1 MKPGGA
7 IITLSV
13 LAARNWWQVTWIRYR
28 TLIAFLR
35 ATPQEWSG
43 IRAHL
48 LAKNRSFFGF
58 IGSFLDRLGIFDNSL
73 PQQMSRWRSSVYHLR
88 TIPTAWSFVP
98 RSLGF
103 WNPIV
108 VATDLRPTIRILFS
122 SKSTNSPAHE
132 SKLEIQRFFS
142 IGWHHSIYDCDW
154 VKYKDQDNE
163 MFSIICIYTES
174 NSVVAAFTYI
184 YRGDRQQSIL

>member
-1 MKPGGA
+1 MLQDTRPIWMNSKGIISKTKFMTLFLEALLKPRRSGENNKLNANWCILLKIVKPGGA

-73 PQQMSRWRSSVYHLR
+73 PQQMSRWRSPVYHLG

-98 RSLGF
+98 SSLGF

-108 VATDLRPTIRILFS
+108 VATNLRPTIRISFA
-122 SKSTNSPAHE
+122 N
-132 SKLEIQRFFS
+132 
-142 IGWHHSIYDCDW
+142 
-154 VKYKDQDNE
+154 
-163 MFSIICIYTES
+163 M
-174 NSVVAAFTYI
+174 
-184 YRGDRQQSIL
+184 

>member
-1 MKPGGA
+1 MHWEGELFVLKHYSNMLQDTRPIWMNSKGIISKTKFMTLFLEALLKPRRSGENNKLNANWCILLKIVKPGGA

-28 TLIAFLR
+28 TLIAFLW

-48 LAKNRSFFGF
+48 LAKNRSFVGF

-73 PQQMSRWRSSVYHLR
+73 PQQMSRWRSSVYHLG

-98 RSLGF
+98 SSLGF

-108 VATDLRPTIRILFS
+108 VATNLRPTIRISFA
-122 SKSTNSPAHE
+122 N
-132 SKLEIQRFFS
+132 
-142 IGWHHSIYDCDW
+142 
-154 VKYKDQDNE
+154 
-163 MFSIICIYTES
+163 M
-174 NSVVAAFTYI
+174 
-184 YRGDRQQSIL
+184 

>member
-43 IRAHL
+43 IRTHL

-73 PQQMSRWRSSVYHLR
+73 PQQMSRWRSSVYHLG

-108 VATDLRPTIRILFS
+108 VAADLRPTIRTLFS
-122 SKSTNSPAHE
+122 SKSTISPAHE
-132 SKLEIQRFFS
+132 SKLEIQRFAMDF
-142 IGWHHSIYDCDW
+142 WHMRSFQACLATIMT
-154 VKYKDQDNE
+154 E
-163 MFSIICIYTES
+163 MMMEAPLWCVLTPPIRSPLNWSPTGC
-174 NSVVAAFTYI
+174 
-184 YRGDRQQSIL
+184 R